1 MNRFAAQLVE
11 LAVAHFPPALLDEAG
26 SGAGAA
32 ALRRSAAWLA
42 PGVQLYFECR
52 LAGGDRAIDVSQHF
66 FAARGGV
73 TALSALA
80 QARAALPGT
89 DLAWARLADFASG
102 WATEPAIVE
111 IGLEHDAGPDGWI
124 AAPAVF
130 AAFDRG
136 ALADRD
142 AGERFVT
149 AVAPH
154 AGQAWSRLVDT
165 LARAEALGMASGRLV
180 GAMLSRDAQL
190 RCMIRGVAPEP
201 VAALLREIG
210 WPGDPAPLIDLLGW
224 PELGGDATR
233 LVLGFAPGPV
243 AECGIEVIH
252 PQGAGGDAARAALL
266 DRLAAAGLAERPR
279 VAALA
284 EWPATI
290 TPIDARADWPDAMIA
305 ADLAHGGAS
314 YCAGFVNHVKLNLA
328 GGRVLPA
335 KAYLALA
342 PMLQGSGHA

>member
-1 MNRFAAQLVE
+1 MSRFAAQLIE
-11 LAVAHFPPALLDEAG
+11 LAIAHFPPALLDAGG
-26 SGAGAA
+26 SGGGAA
-32 ALRRSAAWLA
+32 ALRRSADWLA

-52 LAGGDRAIDVSQHF
+52 LAGDDRAIDVSQHF
-66 FAARGGV
+66 FAAHGGV
-73 TALSALA
+73 AALSALA
-80 QARAALPGT
+80 RQRAALPG
-89 DLAWARLADFASG
+89 ANPGWARLAGFAEG

-111 IGLEHDAGPDGWI
+111 IGLEHDDGPDGWI

-130 AAFDRG
+130 AAFDHD

-142 AGERFVT
+142 AGERFVA

-154 AGQAWSRLVDT
+154 AAGAWSRLIDT
-165 LARAEALGMASGRLV
+165 LDRAEALGMTGGRLV

-190 RCMIRGVAPEP
+190 RCMIRDVAPGL
-201 VAALLREIG
+201 VAQLLRGID
-210 WPGDPAPLIDLLGW
+210 WPGDPAPLLDLLAW
-224 PELGGDATR
+224 PELHGDATR

-252 PQGAGGDAARAALL
+252 PQTGEGAAARAALL
-266 DRLAAAGLAERPR
+266 DRLVAARLAEVPR
-279 VAALA
+279 VAALTD
-284 EWPATI
+284 WPASI

-305 ADLAHGGAS
+305 ADLARGGAS
-314 YCAGFVNHVKLNLA
+314 RLAGFVNHVKLNLA

>member
-1 MNRFAAQLVE
+1 MSRFAAQLIE
-11 LAVAHFPPALLDEAG
+11 LAIAHFPPALLDEAG
-26 SGAGAA
+26 AGA
-32 ALRRSAAWLA
+32 LRQSADWLA

-52 LAGGDRAIDVSQHF
+52 LAGDERAIDVSQHF

-73 TALSALA
+73 AALA
-80 QARAALPGT
+80 ALAGQRAALAGADP
-89 DLAWARLADFASG
+89 AWARLAGFAEH

-111 IGLEHDAGPDGWI
+111 IGLEHDDGPDSWI

-142 AGERFVT
+142 AGERFVM

-154 AGQAWSRLVDT
+154 AAEAWSRLIDT
-165 LARAEALGMASGRLV
+165 LDRAEALGMTGGRLV

-190 RCMIRGVAPEP
+190 RCMIRDVAPGP
-201 VAALLREIG
+201 VTQLLTEIG
-210 WPGDPAPLIDLLGW
+210 WPGDPAPLLDLLAW
-224 PELGGDATR
+224 PELLGDATR

-243 AECGIEVIH
+243 PECGIEVIYA
-252 PQGAGGDAARAALL
+252 QTAAGAAARAALL
-266 DRLAAAGLAERPR
+266 DRLVVAGLAEAPR
-279 VAALA
+279 VAALT
-284 EWPATI
+284 EWPATT

-305 ADLAHGGAS
+305 ADLARGGAS
-314 YCAGFVNHVKLNLA
+314 HLAGFVNHVKLNLA